1 MTCPFISYTNNL
13 YNIEVGLP
21 NYTNPNDSL
30 KHQRFKKHYIIIDH
44 LFCTGYL
51 TYFKQLIGVL
61 IMKIKTLLL
70 TATLVASQAF
80 SYTSSASKFQTIDP
94 IAHKEVRDTKKGS
107 SSPHISECGGTCGGK

>member
-1 MTCPFISYTNNL
+1 LKSDFLITQTIFD
-13 YNIEVGLP
+13 G
-21 NYTNPNDSL
+21 L

-70 TATLVASQAF
+70 TATLVASQALTYA
-80 SYTSSASKFQTIDP
+80 SAASKFPTIEAT
-94 IAHKEVRDTKKGS
+94 IARKEVRDTKGS
-107 SSPHISECGGTCGGK
+107 NPHISECGGTCGG